1 MRASRFLAGFTV
13 EPTMTVAHMR
23 AVSDV
28 ARPGELRVLVALDHV
43 LFRES
48 VRSALEREPDLSV
61 VVALDSC
68 AAIVDE
74 AARVRP
80 HVAVI
85 DAALGGGNVI
95 DTVRTVRAQPHPPA
109 VVCIGVGA
117 DHRFVVQAVRA
128 GMNGYVSR
136 NSPVTELISAVRAVD
151 RGEMAIPRRM
161 LAGVVQ
167 RLLGSDDIREDALE
181 RISRL
186 THRERRVLALLST
199 GATNATVASAMFISP
214 LTARTHIQNVLT
226 KLGVHS
232 RLEAAMFVAQ
242 NDIVQEL
249 ERGPR

>member
-1 MRASRFLAGFTV
+1 MRASPLGAGSSV
-13 EPTMTVAHMR
+13 HRTMMVAHVR
-23 AVSDV
+23 PLSDV
-28 ARPGELRVLVALDHV
+28 ARPGALRVLIALEHV

-48 VRSALEREPDLSV
+48 VRSALERAPDFSV
-61 VVALDSC
+61 VVDLDSC
-68 AAIVDE
+68 WSIVDE

-80 HVAVI
+80 NVAII

-95 DTVRTVRAQPHPPA
+95 DTVRTLRAQPHAPA

-117 DHRFVVQAVRA
+117 AH
-128 GMNGYVSR
+128 GYVSR
-136 NSPVTELISAVRAVD
+136 NSPVTELMSAVRAVD

-186 THRERRVLALLST
+186 THRERRVLALLSK

>member
-1 MRASRFLAGFTV
+1 MRAPRFFAGLTV
-13 EPTMTVAHMR
+13 HPTMTVAHMR
-23 AVSDV
+23 AVSD
-28 ARPGELRVLVALDHV
+28 AAQPGELRVLVALEHV

-68 AAIVDE
+68 ASIVDE

-80 HVAVI
+80 RVAVI

-95 DTVRTVRAQPHPPA
+95 DTVRTLRAQPHAPA

-136 NSPVTELISAVRAVD
+136 NSPVTELMSAVRAVD

-186 THRERRVLALLST
+186 THRERRVLALLSK

>member
-1 MRASRFLAGFTV
+1 MRASPFRAGSSV
-13 EPTMTVAHMR
+13 HRTMTVAHVR
-23 AVSDV
+23 PLSDV
-28 ARPGELRVLVALDHV
+28 ARPGELRVLIALEHV

-68 AAIVDE
+68 SSIVDE

-80 HVAVI
+80 NVAII

-95 DTVRTVRAQPHPPA
+95 DTVRTLRAQPHAPA
-109 VVCIGVGA
+109 VVCVGVGA

-136 NSPVTELISAVRAVD
+136 NSPVTELMSAVRAVD

-186 THRERRVLALLST
+186 THRERRVLALLSK
-199 GATNATVASAMFISP
+199 GATNGTVASAMFISP

>member
-1 MRASRFLAGFTV
+1 MRASRFFAGFTV
-13 EPTMTVAHMR
+13 HPTMTVAHMR

-28 ARPGELRVLVALDHV
+28 AQPGELRVLVALEHV

-61 VVALDSC
+61 VVTLDSC
-68 AAIVDE
+68 ASIVDE

-80 HVAVI
+80 RVAVI

-95 DTVRTVRAQPHPPA
+95 DTVRTVRAQPHAPA
-109 VVCIGVGA
+109 VVCIGIGA

>member
-1 MRASRFLAGFTV
+1 MRASRFFAGFTV
-13 EPTMTVAHMR
+13 HPTMTVAHMR

-28 ARPGELRVLVALDHV
+28 AQPGELRVLVALEHV

-68 AAIVDE
+68 ASIVDE

-95 DTVRTVRAQPHPPA
+95 DTVRTVRAQPHAPA

-167 RLLGSDDIREDALE
+167 RLMGSDDIREDALE